1 MSQNQS
7 PANSSKTPD
16 HVLTAELQSPLTYV
30 DRLLQ
35 NNQQNQDQSSRADD
49 LVMVMLDSLT
59 DYIVEMA
66 GMEANNRSA
75 PSAPSAPC
83 VPSAPTTEPEAERA
97 ANSNEVPRCRD
108 AAFTLFD
115 QKRASRRG

>member
-7 PANSSKTPD
+7 PENSSKTPD
-16 HVLTAELQSPLTYV
+16 HLITAELQSPLTYV

-35 NNQQNQDQSSRADD
+35 NNQPNQDQSSRTDD

-59 DYIVEMA
+59 DYIVEMV
-66 GMEANNRSA
+66 GMEANNEN
-75 PSAPSAPC
+75 
-83 VPSAPTTEPEAERA
+83 VPTTQQPAEGA
-97 ANSNEVPRCRD
+97 ANNNGEPRSSD

-115 QKRASRRG
+115 QKRGSRRG